1 MNVRLKS
8 IPDTKSYWLEQLQ
21 SVEEKTLLTGD
32 MAAASGEIGRVERE
46 LHALEPSLLRTGL
59 AHAAWSVLL
68 QRYLRTK
75 ELAAAVYM
83 PEVSGVVPLLL
94 RGGREDTFRMRGA
107 AIEEA
112 LHQLHEKTPQ
122 AADLEEA
129 YRSGEVERPYNTGLG
144 FDLELDDAETLLMS
158 GCDLF
163 INFTG
168 TDRIRASAIYRT
180 SMFSEPF
187 VQGVL
192 GHLLG
197 IAMRMSAAPD
207 ARIGEEDLLGE
218 QEREILQHLWSG
230 ASTNAFT
237 AERPIHQLIHEQA
250 LREPQRA
257 AVVHEDGTLTYEELD
272 QRSDVLAAELREW
285 GLGSG
290 RIAGILARPSAEMI
304 LSVLAVLKT
313 GAAYL
318 PIDPEYPND
327 RIRFMLEDSGA
338 DLLLLTPG
346 MSAPEGFSG
355 QSWNVDNH
363 REWRLPSERI
373 EQGAPLD
380 PAYVI
385 YTSGSTGTPKGVV
398 IEHRSLINL
407 AQWHIDH
414 FRVSAEDRTVKYA
427 GFGFDASV
435 WEIFPYLLAGA
446 SIHMIPEDLRLD
458 PAGLNEHFNAKGISI
473 AFLPTQ
479 LCEQFMEYENYS
491 LRVLLTGGDKLKSFR
506 PRPYE
511 LHNCYGPTE
520 NTIVTTSHLVT
531 EMEDNIPIGKPV
543 RGSQI
548 LILDDYGHLQP
559 VGVAGELCVAG
570 DGLARGYLN
579 RPELTA
585 EKFVAHP
592 YREGARMYRTG
603 DLARWKRDGTIEFLG
618 RLDHQVK
625 IRGFRIEIGEIEQR
639 ILERE
644 GVRDCVVVALKDAA
658 GDAYLCAYVE
668 SDQEFAHSQ
677 WAEELGRTL
686 PDYMVPAH
694 FVTLDKMP
702 INANGKIDRRAL
714 PEPKRAAAA
723 SYEAPAPGME
733 QQLHELWSGVLGHDR
748 FGALD
753 RFFDIGGHSLQAA
766 VLRAQIERRFGA
778 KFSIRELFE
787 YTTIRVQASEIVQR
801 AGSLEPSA
809 SEVGNPLAAS
819 IPPAL
824 KADHYTAYPAQSRLF
839 LIEQMEGAGTAYNAP
854 ALLRIEGTLDATRL
868 ERALQAMV
876 LRHESLRTSFELL
889 GESVVQRVHE
899 RAVLRLPISHASE
912 AEIPTLMDAFVR
924 PFDLHRAPLI
934 RASLVSCGEEL
945 HFVMLDFHHIAVD
958 GVSMH
963 VFFEELSQ
971 LYRGEALEAS
981 PLQFKDFAVWN
992 DREAASVIRDTQLGY
1007 WQERLAGELPMLQL
1021 PTDKPRP
1028 DKQSFRGAT
1037 LHGNIGPE
1045 LRDQLKELADR
1056 TGTTLFMVML
1066 AAYGTL
1072 LSRYAGQEDLIVG
1085 VPVANRG
1092 REELHQVIGMFVNTL
1107 PLRTYPDKKK
1117 TFAQYLEEVKNEL
1130 LGAFDHQEYELGEL
1144 VNELHVPRIP
1154 GRSPL
1159 FDTMFVMQNTGSLSP
1174 TLPGAITTVVP
1185 YAPKI
1190 SKYDLM
1196 ADVTETDHEIRV
1208 DFQYC
1213 SDLFEAST
1221 VQGMIDHYMRLLEEV
1236 ASQEHRTLE
1245 ALPMLSN
1252 SEIDTLIAELN
1263 DTDSDYE
1270 RTLTVQAAFER
1281 RAAQIPDHPAVT
1293 FEDTTLTYR
1302 ELNERANRLAHT
1314 LIEQG
1319 VQADKVV
1326 GLMVERSLE
1335 MIVGLLGIL
1344 KAGGAYVPID
1354 PEYPEDRILYMMENS
1369 GSDLLLTQ
1377 RSLAG
1382 KLHFSG
1388 TEIYLDEAEAYSP
1401 HTENVPAR
1409 SNTSDL
1415 LYVIYTSGTTGR
1427 PKGVM
1432 LEHRNMMNLLHYE
1445 YTQTNIDYSSRVL
1458 QFTTFS
1464 FDVCSQEIW
1473 STLLA
1478 GGTLCMIRSEMR
1490 REVGQLLDLIE
1501 ARRIGVLFMPV
1512 SFLKFILSEK
1522 EYEERFPT
1530 CIRHIV
1536 TAGEQLVV
1544 PEKFRDHLRR
1554 NGIFLHNHYGPSET
1568 HVATAH
1574 TLDPAG
1580 EIPELPPI
1588 GKPITNTR
1596 IYILNDA
1603 LHMQPRAAAGELYIA
1618 GECVG
1623 RGYYNQPELTEG
1635 RYLADPFQSGGRMYK
1650 TGDLARWNTAGELE
1664 FLGRLDH
1671 QVKIRGFRIELGEIE
1686 TALLE
1691 HPSVKETIVLAKED
1705 EAGGKYLCAY
1715 IASPAHAPQRELRD
1729 HLLGR
1734 LPDYMVPSHFVPLEV
1749 MPLTPNGKIDRRALP
1764 EPQPGERVAGAE
1776 YHAPETEAE
1785 QRIAEVWQTVLGVG
1799 RISREDNFFDL
1810 GGHSLKAAVMVARLQ
1825 EHFELSINDVFEH
1838 QTLAELAG
1846 VVKPAGGRILE
1857 KLAELKQ
1864 ASLQHSEDTLVEQRE
1879 RYEQLAKQDA
1889 DAADLTQLRDYKSV
1903 LLTGATGYVGAHL
1916 LYDMLK
1922 QTDWDVYAIVRG
1934 DDDAQARRR
1943 VLSKLEFYF
1952 GTEAL
1957 KPFLE
1962 RLHVRHGDLSEE
1974 RMGLTDEA
1982 YVQIEAEADAIV
1994 HAAATVKHYGS
2005 YEDFKRHNVDATER
2019 LLELAESGRRKD
2031 FHHIST
2037 LGVATGVIPQREE
2050 AFFGEYDLDL
2060 GQEYENYYAKTKFEA
2075 EVKVVEARSR
2085 GLNTSIYRLGNVVFH
2100 SETGQFQENIGEN
2113 AFYTLMQSF
2122 VHLGMVPEMAPDTD
2136 FSYVDGISQSILL
2149 LMQPE
2154 HLQNQIFHLLNPHLE
2169 SMYRVLGESQ
2179 VGQNVETMEFAKF
2192 VDKITEKFLARESLE
2207 EIDKIM
2213 LHYGWL
2219 ESAQIQT
2226 RFEIAS
2232 NRTVAYLERLGFTWK
2247 SMDKVRIARMMDYV
2261 RKTGF
2266 IK

>member
-1 MNVRLKS
+1 MNVRLQHT
-8 IPDTKSYWLEQLQ
+8 PDTQNYWVEQLKA
-21 SVEEKTLLTGD
+21 VGEKTWLVGD
-32 MAAASGEIGRVERE
+32 SAPVSEEICTTERE
-46 LHALEPSLLRTGL
+46 FHAVDPSSLRSGS
-59 AHAAWSVLL
+59 AHAAWSILL
-68 QRYLRTK
+68 QRYLRTE
-75 ELAAAVYM
+75 ELAFAVYL
-83 PEVSGVVPLLL
+83 PEAGGAVPLLHK
-94 RGGREDTFRMRGA
+94 GGREDTFRMR
-107 AIEEA
+107 IESVEEELRLLREQA
-112 LHQLHEKTPQ
+112 PA
-122 AADLEEA
+122 AADLEER
-129 YRSGEVERPYNTGLG
+129 YHRGELDRPYNTGIG
-144 FDLELDDAETLLMS
+144 FDLEPDAAELLAMS

-163 INFTG
+163 IAFSG
-168 TDRIRASAIYRT
+168 SDRIRASAAYRT
-180 SMFSEPF
+180 SMFSESF
-187 VQGVL
+187 VQAAL
-192 GHLLG
+192 GHLQG

-207 ARIGEEDLLGE
+207 SRIGEEDLLGE
-218 QEREILQHLWSG
+218 QEREILHHLWSG
-230 ASTNAFT
+230 TSVGAGEAVY
-237 AERPIHQLIHEQA
+237 PIHRMIS
-250 LREPQRA
+250 QRA
-257 AVVHEDGTLTYEELD
+257 ALDPNRDAVVHANGTLTYAELD
-272 QRSDVLAAELREW
+272 RRSDALAVELRAAGLAA
-285 GLGSG
+285 GG
-290 RIAGILARPSAEMI
+290 IAGILARPSAEMI

-318 PIDPEYPND
+318 PIDPEYPSE
-327 RIRFMLEDSGA
+327 RVRFMLEDSGA

-346 MSAPEGFSG
+346 LDAPESFGG
-355 QSWNVDNH
+355 QILRIDND
-363 REWRLPSERI
+363 REWPAAVVSAELGDP
-373 EQGAPLD
+373 AA

-414 FRVSAEDRTVKYA
+414 FRVTEQDRTVKYA

-458 PAGLNEHFNAKGISI
+458 PAGLNDHFNEKGITI

-479 LCEQFMEYENYS
+479 LCEQFMEYDNYS

-531 EMEDNIPIGKPV
+531 EMEDNIPIGKPI

-644 GVRDCVVVALKDAA
+644 GVRDCIVIAREDAS

-668 SDQEFAHSQ
+668 SDAELAHAQ
-677 WAEELGRTL
+677 WAAELGRTL

-694 FVTLDKMP
+694 FVTLAKLP
-702 INANGKIDRRAL
+702 VNANGKIDRRAL
-714 PEPKRAAAA
+714 PEPQTRKTAVR
-723 SYEAPAPGME
+723 EALAGDTE
-733 QQLHELWSGVLGHDR
+733 ERLHALWSGVLGHGA

-766 VLRAQIERRFGA
+766 VLRAQIEREFGA
-778 KFSIRELFE
+778 KLSIRELFE
-787 YTTIRVQASEIVQR
+787 YTTIRAQAAEIARR
-801 AGSLEPSA
+801 ADSFEPA
-809 SEVGNPLAAS
+809 AVADPLAAS
-819 IPPAL
+819 IPEAL
-824 KADHYTAYPAQSRLF
+824 PADHYAAYPAQSRLF

-854 ALLRIEGTLDATRL
+854 ALLRVEGPLDAVRL

-876 LRHESLRTSFELL
+876 LRHESLRTTFELL
-889 GESVVQRVHE
+889 GESVVQRVHD
-899 RAVLRLPISHASE
+899 RAVLRLPASQARE
-912 AEIPTLMDAFVR
+912 EEVPALMDAFVR
-924 PFDLHRAPLI
+924 PFDLRRAPLI
-934 RASLVSCGEEL
+934 RAGLISCGEER

-971 LYRGEALEAS
+971 LYRGDTLEA
-981 PLQFKDFAVWN
+981 PALQFKDFAVWHH
-992 DREAASVIRDTQLGY
+992 REAAAVIRESQLGY

-1037 LHGNIGPE
+1037 LHGAIGEE
-1045 LRDQLKELADR
+1045 LQTRLKALADR

-1092 REELHQVIGMFVNTL
+1092 REELHGVIGMFVNTL
-1107 PLRTYPDKKK
+1107 PLRTYPDQKK
-1117 TFAQYLEEVKNEL
+1117 TFAEYLQQVKSEL

-1144 VNELHVPRIP
+1144 VNELNVPRVA

-1159 FDTMFVMQNTGSLSP
+1159 FDTMFVMQNTGSLAP
-1174 TLPGAITTVVP
+1174 ELEDAETTVVP
-1185 YAPKI
+1185 YAPKVA
-1190 SKYDLM
+1190 KYDLM
-1196 ADVTETDHEIRV
+1196 ADVTELGSGIRI

-1213 SDLFEAST
+1213 ADLFEEET
-1221 VQGMIDHYMRLLEEV
+1221 VRGMVDHYVKLLAE
-1236 ASQEHRTLE
+1236 AAADEHRALH
-1245 ALPMLSN
+1245 ALPMLGGA
-1252 SEIDTLIAELN
+1252 ETEQLIDGLN
-1263 DTDSDYE
+1263 VTASDYE
-1270 RTLTVQAAFER
+1270 RELTIQEAFER

-1293 FEDTTLTYR
+1293 FEETTLTYG

-1314 LIEQG
+1314 LIEKG
-1319 VQADKVV
+1319 VSADKLV
-1326 GLMVERSLE
+1326 GLMVDRSPE

-1354 PEYPEDRILYMMENS
+1354 PEYPEERILYMMENS
-1369 GSDLLLTQ
+1369 ASDLLLTQ
-1377 RSLAG
+1377 RHLAG
-1382 KLHFSG
+1382 RLNFGG
-1388 TEIYLDEAEAYSP
+1388 TEIYLDEADAYSP
-1401 HTENVPAR
+1401 RTENIPAR
-1409 SNTSDL
+1409 SNASDL

-1432 LEHRNMMNLLHYE
+1432 LEHRNMINLLHYE
-1445 YTQTNIDYSSRVL
+1445 YTRTNIDYSGRVL
-1458 QFTTFS
+1458 QFTTLS

-1478 GGTLCMIRSEMR
+1478 GGTLCMIRSETR
-1490 REVGQLLDLIE
+1490 REVGPLLELIE
-1501 ARRIGVLFMPV
+1501 AQRISVLFMPV

-1544 PEKFRDHLRR
+1544 PDPFRQHLRR

-1574 TLDPAG
+1574 TLDPNG
-1580 EIPELPPI
+1580 DIPELPPI

-1596 IYILNDA
+1596 IYILNEA
-1603 LHMQPRAAAGELYIA
+1603 LHAQPRGAAGELYIA

-1623 RGYYNQPELTEG
+1623 RGYYNQPELTAG
-1635 RYLADPFQSGGRMYK
+1635 RYLADPFVPGGRMYK
-1650 TGDLARWNTAGELE
+1650 TGDLARWNRAGELE

-1691 HPSVKETIVLAKED
+1691 HPSVKETIVLARED
-1705 EAGGKYLCAY
+1705 AAGGKYLCAY
-1715 IASPAHAPQRELRD
+1715 VASPSHAPQRELRD
-1729 HLLGR
+1729 HLAGR
-1734 LPDYMVPSHFVPLEV
+1734 LPDYMVPSYFVQLDS

-1764 EPQPGERVAGAE
+1764 EPQPGERLAGTE
-1776 YHAPETEAE
+1776 YRAPETEAE
-1785 QRIAEVWQTVLGVG
+1785 RKIAEVWQTVLGSG
-1799 RISREDNFFDL
+1799 RIGREDNFFDL

-1825 EHFELSINDVFEH
+1825 EQFELSINDVFEH
-1838 QTLAELAG
+1838 QTLAELAA
-1846 VVKPAGGRILE
+1846 VVKPAGGRIVE
-1857 KLAELKQ
+1857 KLEELKQ
-1864 ASLQHSEDTLVEQRE
+1864 ASLERGEDTLAEERE
-1879 RYEQLAKQDA
+1879 TYRLRAQSDA
-1889 DAADLTQLRDYKSV
+1889 DSADLTRLRDYKGV

-1916 LYDMLK
+1916 LGDMLK
-1922 QTDWDVYAIVRG
+1922 HTDWNVYAVVRG
-1934 DDDAQARRR
+1934 DDEAQATRR
-1943 VLSKLEFYF
+1943 VRSKLAFYF
-1952 GTEAL
+1952 GEGEL
-1957 KPFLE
+1957 DGLMP
-1962 RLHVRHGDLSEE
+1962 RLRVLHGDLSEE

-1982 YVQIEAEADAIV
+1982 YALLENETDAIV

-2005 YEDFKRHNVDATER
+2005 YEDFKRHNVEATER
-2019 LLELAESGRRKD
+2019 LLHLARSPRRKD

-2037 LGVATGVIPQREE
+2037 LGVATGVIPQRRE
-2050 AFFGEYDLDL
+2050 AFFSEYDLDL

-2075 EVKVVEARSR
+2075 EMRVTKAREE

-2100 SETGQFQENIGEN
+2100 SETGRFQENIGEN
-2113 AFYTLMQSF
+2113 AFYTMMQSF
-2122 VHLGMVPEMAPDTD
+2122 VRLGMVPELAPDTD
-2136 FSYVDGISQSILL
+2136 FSYVDGISRAILL

-2154 HLQNQIFHLLNPHLE
+2154 SLQNQIFHLMNPNLE
-2169 SMYRVLGESQ
+2169 SMHRILSESAAGGE
-2179 VGQNVETMEFAKF
+2179 VETMEFAKF

-2226 RFEIAS
+2226 HFEIAL
-2232 NRTVAYLERLGFTWK
+2232 NRTLAYLKSLGFVWK
-2247 SMDKVRIARMMDYV
+2247 PMDETLIARMMDYV
-2261 RKTGF
+2261 KVTGF